1 MGSGITSYLKVRMDT
16 IAKHRKRL
24 LQPYKREGAA
34 DEIIASATHL
44 AQLVLSSEHIL
55 RRHKKKILS
64 EVLWL
69 VSEVDGKYS
78 TRYRSARVIQ
88 LARDEPTS
96 NEKIQH
102 EHVFP
107 RKKVTELLLDN
118 PGRLETVLAETVG
131 CVVTADEHRELVNS
145 AEGWERYRHVKV
157 LDMLSEPPT
166 ERPCL

>member
-1 MGSGITSYLKVRMDT
+1 MDT
-16 IAKHRKRL
+16 IAKHKKKL
-24 LQPYKREGAA
+24 LQPYKRRDGA

-44 AQLVLSSEHIL
+44 AQLVLPSEHLL

-96 NEKIQH
+96 DEKIQH

-107 RKKVTELLLDN
+107 RKQVTEHLLNN
-118 PGRLETVLAETVG
+118 PERLEAVLAETTG
-131 CVVTADEHRELVNS
+131 CVVTASEHKNLISS
-145 AEGWERYRHVKV
+145 AEGWGRYRDVKV

-166 ERPCL
+166 ERASL